1 MLAVLGAV
9 LVVAAAAVAFTVVA
23 YRREWQWTGLPAD
36 SGDGTPESRPRPA
49 KTLWDWLQ
57 LFIVPLVLALAAFG
71 LNAAQ
76 VDRDRKQEQRR
87 AAQERRLE
95 ERRTAND
102 RASAEDRA
110 REETLTTY
118 LQEMSDLM
126 TPGGRT
132 SADTQTLAQTL
143 TLVALRRLDGAR
155 KGLVVQ
161 FLYEA
166 DLIAGSAA
174 AEGLIAPA
182 GCGSGGRHP
191 CRRIGVKVYLDNAD
205 LRNAVMP
212 SSLGSL
218 ELSGPASRA
227 LGGAEVVGWFDGAD
241 LRNADFRGGR
251 LQSITFRRTDLR
263 GANFSGA
270 HLDGTSFS
278 GACLSSARFDRVE
291 VGESADFSDTEGRG
305 VNFSNARLTKATF
318 KRARLTDVRLSGAT
332 TTGIRWPP
340 DWTPTGLRLND
351 TEARG
356 LCGGRQE

>member
-9 LVVAAAAVAFTVVA
+9 LLVVAAAAVAFTVVA
-23 YRREWQWTGLPAD
+23 YRRDWQWTGLPAD
-36 SGDGTPESRPRPA
+36 PGDGTPESRPRPA

-95 ERRTAND
+95 ERRAAND

-132 SADTQTLAQTL
+132 TADTQTLAQTL

-166 DLIAGSAA
+166 ALIAGSAE
-174 AEGLIAPA
+174 AEGLIASA
-182 GCGSGGRHP
+182 GCGIRRPTPVPPNRCKGVLRQRGPAQCGHAVVPRLAGALRPRFACAWRRRSGGLV
-191 CRRIGVKVYLDNAD
+191 RR
-205 LRNAVMP
+205 
-212 SSLGSL
+212 
-218 ELSGPASRA
+218 
-227 LGGAEVVGWFDGAD
+227 
-241 LRNADFRGGR
+241 
-251 LQSITFRRTDLR
+251 
-263 GANFSGA
+263 
-270 HLDGTSFS
+270 
-278 GACLSSARFDRVE
+278 C
-291 VGESADFSDTEGRG
+291 
-305 VNFSNARLTKATF
+305 
-318 KRARLTDVRLSGAT
+318 
-332 TTGIRWPP
+332 
-340 DWTPTGLRLND
+340 
-351 TEARG
+351 
-356 LCGGRQE
+356 